1 MSLAPGYRQLIP
13 LCYSVGLL
21 SMLCGSLVD
30 RVFNVMIHLWFGNVM
45 KSLAGVRAQ
54 LALMP
59 AQAHQ
64 SLVLTGPGN
73 EAS

>member
-1 MSLAPGYRQLIP
+1 
-13 LCYSVGLL
+13 
-21 SMLCGSLVD
+21 MLCGSLVD
-30 RVFNVMIHLWFGNVM
+30 RVFNVMIQLWFGNVM